1 MKILYHLGYPRTG
14 STFLQKNIFPEH
26 KDINLI
32 GPKNYK
38 NWNDVKI
45 TQNEL
50 NKIADN
56 YTETGILN
64 EKNYL
69 DFFDQ
74 RKLNVI
80 SSEKY
85 VSYLNLRN
93 NFKDIKFFNK
103 LLQNKHKD
111 IEIYFLVVLRNQYD
125 LIKSLY
131 FHAYPIYS
139 EALGIKDFEKLI
151 KCFNKN
157 KESNRE
163 IFQFL
168 LFADSFNFYKLYNNL
183 STNFK
188 NSKIKFL
195 FYEDFKLNRENFV
208 SEFVEFLNLDKQYTK
223 PLFSDEI
230 VNKGVSNDKKI
241 RFSSKLRY
249 KLSEN
254 NLVRSIKNFIP
265 RSIKNFILKNTFS
278 SITISKKE
286 NQEYQKIIRDY
297 YRESNE
303 KFFKEAKISTRY
315 NKLY

>member
-188 NSKIKFL
+188 NPKIKFL

-223 PLFSDEI
+223 SLFSDEI

-286 NQEYQKIIRDY
+286 NQEYQKIIQDY

-303 KFFKEAKISTRY
+303 KFFKEATISTRY

>member
-103 LLQNKHKD
+103 LLQNKHKH

-188 NSKIKFL
+188 NPKIKFL
-195 FYEDFKLNRENFV
+195 FYEDFKLNRENFIG
-208 SEFVEFLNLDKQYTK
+208 EFVEFLNLDKQYTK
-223 PLFSDEI
+223 SLFSDEI
-230 VNKGVSNDKKI
+230 VNKGLSNDKKI

-286 NQEYQKIIRDY
+286 NQEYQKIIQDY

>member
-188 NSKIKFL
+188 NPKIKFL

-223 PLFSDEI
+223 SLFSDEI

-286 NQEYQKIIRDY
+286 NQEYQKIIQDY

-315 NKLY
+315 NNLY

>member
-188 NSKIKFL
+188 NPKIKFL

-223 PLFSDEI
+223 SLFSDEI

-286 NQEYQKIIRDY
+286 NQEYQKIIQDY

>member
-188 NSKIKFL
+188 NPKIKFL
-195 FYEDFKLNRENFV
+195 FYEDFKLNRENFI

-223 PLFSDEI
+223 SLFSDEI

-286 NQEYQKIIRDY
+286 NQEYQKIIQDY

-315 NKLY
+315 NNLY

>member
-188 NSKIKFL
+188 NPKIKFL
-195 FYEDFKLNRENFV
+195 FYEDFKLNRENFI

-223 PLFSDEI
+223 SLFSDEI

-286 NQEYQKIIRDY
+286 NQEYQKIIQDY